1 MDKNQIPLNQLPS
14 NQPADKPVRSPCVSI
29 CVLNKQDICV
39 GCYRSGNEISHWGKM
54 SNQEKRQILQ
64 KMDERAK
71 TMNPFYGM

>member
-1 MDKNQIPLNQLPS
+1 MDKNHNEGSQII
-14 NQPADKPVRSPCVSI
+14 DKPVRSPCVSV

-54 SNQEKRQILQ
+54 DNQEKRQILK